1 MAEVLDIIGNAAME
15 EQGKRKTW
23 TPTTGTVTIHKWKG
37 SATNADA
44 LFDSLVTLQ
53 GSTPQY
59 DSITLDEGRGVGTV
73 EARKLQ
79 DDTGSEAVNKVE
91 DVYEL
96 YSSEIQEDIEF
107 APYYQALTG
116 AEVQDVRLAIES
128 GATAVDAAWSPLQG
142 SLFFSLLKGVRSYI
156 RSSYVLR
163 QTQITS
169 WRSTIQA
176 SFANVNQIDTPPN
189 VSAINTLIGALP
201 AGEWLKKAPNVRQY
215 GTNQWQIVTEWWWS
229 DRIHVMYGGSWIPSA

>member
-1 MAEVLDIIGNAAME
+1 M
-15 EQGKRKTW
+15 
-23 TPTTGTVTIHKWKG
+23 TIYKWKG
-37 SATNADA
+37 SATNAAA
-44 LFDSLVTLQ
+44 LFDQLVTLE
-53 GSTPQY
+53 GSIPQY

-73 EARKLQ
+73 EAQKLQ
-79 DDTGSEAVNKVE
+79 DSSTASSGTNQVE

-96 YSSEIQEDIEF
+96 YSAEIQEPIEL

-128 GATAVDAAWSPLQG
+128 GATAVDAAWSPLQR
-142 SLFFSLLKGVRSYI
+142 SLFYSLRKGVRSYI

-163 QTQITS
+163 ETKITS

-176 SFANVNQIDTPPN
+176 SYTNVNRVEAPPEIA
-189 VSAINTLIGALP
+189 AINALIGALP

-215 GTNQWQIVTEWWWS
+215 GSSKWQIVTEWWWS